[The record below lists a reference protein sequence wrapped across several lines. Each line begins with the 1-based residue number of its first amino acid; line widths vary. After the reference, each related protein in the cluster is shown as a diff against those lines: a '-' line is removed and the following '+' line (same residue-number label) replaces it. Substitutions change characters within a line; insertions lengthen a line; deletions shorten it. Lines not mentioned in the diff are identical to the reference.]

1 MAHVTVNQK
10 RSPSATRSRR
20 ISKTIRMII
29 AIVMILFALF
39 PAAWAVS
46 ASLNPAGNLAS
57 STLIPANAGLDN
69 YRELFTDP
77 SLKYA
82 TWMWNSLRVSVIV
95 TILSVLITT
104 TTAFAFS
111 RFRFYGHGTL
121 LKGIL
126 LIQVFPAILAM
137 VAIFALIQQLGS
149 QIPFL
154 GLNTLTGLGFIYLG
168 GAMGINIWLMKGF
181 FDTVPMDIDESAMV
195 DGATHWQTFW
205 RLIFPLVR
213 PVVIVVALLTFIS
226 TYGEFL
232 LANVLLKSADS
243 FTVMVGLYQLQSQ
256 QFATRWGV
264 FCAGA
269 VIAAIPIV
277 VLYLFL
283 QDYIVGGLTTGAVK
297 G

>member
-1 MAHVTVNQK
+1 MSSVTVDQK
-10 RSPSATRSRR
+10 SPSASRNR
-20 ISKTIRMII
+20 RVSMIIRMII

-39 PAAWAVS
+39 PAAWAIS
-46 ASLNPAGNLAS
+46 ASFNPVGNLAS
-57 STLIPANAGLDN
+57 STLIPPNASLAN
-69 YRELFTDP
+69 YQKLFSTP
-77 SLKYA
+77 SIKYVK
-82 TWMWNSLRVSVIV
+82 WMTNSLTVSIAV
-95 TILSVLITT
+95 TLISVLITT

-111 RFRFYGHGTL
+111 RFRFRGRDPL

-149 QIPFL
+149 QIPFF
-154 GLNTLTGLGFIYLG
+154 GLNTLTGLGFVYLG

-181 FDTVPMDIDESAMV
+181 FDTVPIDIDESAMV

-205 RLIFPLVR
+205 MLIFPLVR
-213 PVVIVVALLTFIS
+213 PVVIVVGLLTFIS

-232 LANVLLKSADS
+232 LARVLLKSVDS
-243 FTVMVGLYQLQSQ
+243 FTVMVGLYQMQSQ
-256 QFATRWGV
+256 QFATQWGV

>member
-1 MAHVTVNQK
+1 
-10 RSPSATRSRR
+10 
-20 ISKTIRMII
+20 MIL
-29 AIVMILFALF
+29 AVVMIFFSLF

-46 ASLNPAGNLAS
+46 ASLNPVGNLAS
-57 STLIPANAGLDN
+57 STLIPAN
-69 YRELFTDP
+69 P
-77 SLKYA
+77 SLENYQKLFNTPSIKYG
-82 TWMWNSLRVSVIV
+82 TWMMNSLAVSISV
-95 TILSVLITT
+95 TIVSVLITT

-111 RFRFYGHGTL
+111 RFRFKGRDSL

-137 VAIFALIQQLGS
+137 VAIFALVQQLGS

-154 GLNTLTGLGFIYLG
+154 GLNTLTGLGFVYLG

-181 FDTVPMDIDESAMV
+181 FDTVPIDIDESAMV
-195 DGATHWQTFW
+195 DGASHWQTFW
-205 RLIFPLVR
+205 MLIFPLVR
-213 PVVIVVALLTFIS
+213 PVVIVVGLLTFIA

-232 LANVLLKSADS
+232 LARVLLKSVDS
-243 FTVMVGLYQLQSQ
+243 FTVMVGLYQMQSQ
-256 QFATRWGV
+256 QFATQWGV

-283 QDYIVGGLTTGAVK
+283 QDYIVGGLTSGAVK